1 MRSLWSGFIAFGTIL
16 IPIRLYAASGDIHVH
31 FHQVHKKDCG
41 RVRYKKVCE
50 KDGKELT
57 PNEIVKAYFIAGE
70 CIQFTDEE
78 IEAYK
83 PVDTRTMHIEG
94 FCSFDEIPLVA
105 LSKPYYLGTESPR
118 KGGAGKSFHLLKKAM
133 EKSGKV
139 AVVKWVSRSN
149 EYIGMI
155 ESHYDGFLLK
165 QLLYHEQ
172 VRSPEEMEIMEGE
185 ISEDIIDKG
194 VKVLEKMTFNFDWTE
209 YTETYTQ
216 EIQEL
221 IERKAL
227 GEEVEIPEF
236 KPPEIKSL
244 EAELEKM
251 LITVEEESK

>member
-1 MRSLWSGFIAFGTIL
+1 
-16 IPIRLYAASGDIHVH
+16 
-31 FHQVHKKDCG
+31 
-41 RVRYKKVCE
+41 
-50 KDGKELT
+50 
-57 PNEIVKAYFIAGE
+57 
-70 CIQFTDEE
+70 
-78 IEAYK
+78 
-83 PVDTRTMHIEG
+83 
-94 FCSFDEIPLVA
+94 
-105 LSKPYYLGTESPR
+105 
-118 KGGAGKSFHLLKKAM
+118 M

-155 ESHYDGFLLK
+155 KSHYDGFLLK
-165 QLLYHEQ
+165 QLLYNEQ
-172 VRSPEEMEIMEGE
+172 VRSPEEMEIIEGE
-185 ISEDIIDKG
+185 IDEDIIDKC
-194 VKVLEKMTFNFDWTE
+194 VKVLEKMSFDFNWNE

-251 LITVEEESK
+251 LVTVEEESK

>member
-50 KDGKELT
+50 KDGEELT
-57 PNEIVKAYFIAGE
+57 PKEIVKAYIIAGE
-70 CIQFTDEE
+70 CLQFTDEE

-83 PVDTRTMHIEG
+83 PVDTKTMHIEG
-94 FCSFDEIPLVA
+94 FCSFDEMPVVA
-105 LSKPYYLGTESPR
+105 LSKPYYLGTESPS
-118 KGGAGKSFHLLKKAM
+118 KGGVGKSFHLLKKAM
-133 EKSGKV
+133 EKSDKV

-155 ESHYDGFLLK
+155 EPHYDGFLLK
-165 QLLYHEQ
+165 QLLYFEQ
-172 VRSPEEMEIMEGE
+172 VRSPEEMEIIEGE
-185 ISEDIIDKG
+185 IDDDLIDKG
-194 VKVLEKMTFNFDWTE
+194 VKVLENMTFDFDWTD
-209 YTETYTQ
+209 YSETYTK
-216 EIQEL
+216 EIRDL
-221 IERKAL
+221 IERRAL

-236 KPPEIKSL
+236 KPPEVKSL

-251 LITVEEESK
+251 LTTITEESK